1 MNNTVH
7 NLFLCQSP
15 LFVNEVSKS
24 GKIHISLNGY
34 DFSDDYYS
42 IEFTSPVNIYKLVP
56 SCGPIEGGTRVNIYG
71 TGFEDSKKAV
81 FKWGPQNLVPM
92 NTKNRTFPWL

>member
-1 MNNTVH
+1 LNNTVH

-56 SCGPIEGGTRVNIYG
+56 SCGPIEGVTRVNIYG
-71 TGFEDSKKAV
+71 TV
-81 FKWGPQNLVPM
+81 F
-92 NTKNRTFPWL
+92 